1 MDVSGAAVYQDRG
14 PFLISGAAA
23 VSDFDIRPF
32 SWADIP
38 QITAIY
44 RHYVLN
50 STATF
55 DTEPPSESLMA
66 TGKFAPMVEAGH
78 PLYVAE
84 RDGELLGYAY
94 ASVYRPRPAYRF
106 TCEDT
111 VYCAPDAQGQ
121 GVGTALVETVID
133 RARAFGFKQMI
144 GVITA
149 ESKGSIRLHEKLGF
163 RVVGQYQAVGF
174 KFDRWLDIVHM
185 QRAL

>member
-1 MDVSGAAVYQDRG
+1 
-14 PFLISGAAA
+14 
-23 VSDFDIRPF
+23 VSDFSIRPF
-32 SWADIP
+32 AWGDIP

-55 DTEPPSESLMA
+55 DTEPPTETAMA
-66 TGKFAPMVEAGH
+66 VGKFGPMVELGH

-84 RDGELLGYAY
+84 NAGGDILGYAY
-94 ASVYRPRPAYRF
+94 ASTYRPRPAYRF

-121 GVGTALVETVID
+121 GVGTALMETIID
-133 RARAFGFKQMI
+133 RARAFGFRQMI

-149 ESKGSIRLHEKLGF
+149 ESTGSIRLHEKLGF
-163 RVVGQYQAVGF
+163 REVGRYEAVGF
-174 KFDRWLDIVHM
+174 KFDRWLDIVHL